1 MNATVRGVAKSHTQ
15 LSDFHFSL
23 LPNAA
28 SPFMGELPAEQPAST
43 TSFLSFLS
51 SDHTIILSQ
60 FHIFLEI
67 ILFPFRL
74 SCLVVI
80 SLVSQSLLK

>member
-43 TSFLSFLS
+43 TSFLSFLN

-74 SCLVVI
+74 SGLVVI